1 MTPEVAALAGVTKCF
16 GRTVA
21 LDGLSFTVHRGELLA
36 VLGRN
41 GAGKSTA
48 ISLLLGL
55 RRPDRGA
62 VRLFGQPATS
72 VAARRR
78 VGVMM
83 QEVALAPE
91 LRVREHL
98 ALFSA
103 YYPRP
108 HRCDDLMQRTRTTA
122 LADRPYG
129 TLSGGQKRLVQF
141 SIALC
146 GDPHLVFLDEPT
158 AGLDIETREQVWAS
172 IRALIEAGGTVV
184 LTTHYLEEAAALAN
198 RVVVLA
204 SGRLR
209 AMGTVDDVRGLVER
223 TRVTCRTVLS
233 AEAVQRWSG
242 VESAAH
248 SNGRLCVTARDGESV
263 VRRLL
268 AADDTLREL
277 EVQRASL
284 ADALADLTSPLE
296 PSDQLPREATQ

>member
-1 MTPEVAALAGVTKCF
+1 MALEVAALAGVTKCF

-36 VLGRN
+36 VLGHN

-48 ISLLLGL
+48 ISLLMGL

-62 VRLFGQPATS
+62 VRLFDQPATN

-108 HRCDDLMQRTRTTA
+108 HRCDDLMKRTRTTA

-129 TLSGGQKRLVQF
+129 TLS
-141 SIALC
+141 
-146 GDPHLVFLDEPT
+146 
-158 AGLDIETREQVWAS
+158 
-172 IRALIEAGGTVV
+172 
-184 LTTHYLEEAAALAN
+184 
-198 RVVVLA
+198 
-204 SGRLR
+204 
-209 AMGTVDDVRGLVER
+209 
-223 TRVTCRTVLS
+223 
-233 AEAVQRWSG
+233 
-242 VESAAH
+242 
-248 SNGRLCVTARDGESV
+248 
-263 VRRLL
+263 
-268 AADDTLREL
+268 
-277 EVQRASL
+277 
-284 ADALADLTSPLE
+284 
-296 PSDQLPREATQ
+296 